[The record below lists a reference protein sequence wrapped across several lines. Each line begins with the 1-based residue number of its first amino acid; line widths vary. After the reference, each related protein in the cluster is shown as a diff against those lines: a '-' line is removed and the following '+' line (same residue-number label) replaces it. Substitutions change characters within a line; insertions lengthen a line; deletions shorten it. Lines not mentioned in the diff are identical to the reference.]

1 MDTDKDGLS
10 RGGTGVKPD
19 KTKVA
24 VEIFGMQYWLA
35 GHETDEHLRRVAG
48 MVDDRMRKIASGH
61 PRLDLP
67 RLAVLAAANIAD
79 EYLKLQEK
87 VEKEREGRE
96 KLRAEEWL
104 ELRRRYEELSD
115 EHRRTLES
123 LEEARKKEAELAE
136 RLRSLQEEYT
146 KLQNEYNE
154 WIQLVDS
161 EPAEPGR

>member
-1 MDTDKDGLS
+1 MVTDEDGLS

-24 VEIFGMQYWLA
+24 VEIFGMQYRLA
-35 GHETDEHLRRVAG
+35 GHESDEHLRRVAA
-48 MVDDRMRKIASGH
+48 MVDDQMRKIASGH

-87 VEKEREGRE
+87 VEREREGRD

-104 ELRRRYEELSD
+104 ELRRKYDELSD
-115 EHRRTLES
+115 EHRRTLAS
-123 LEEARKKEAELAE
+123 LEEARKKETELAE
-136 RLRSLQEEYT
+136 RLRSLQEEYA

-161 EPAEPGR
+161 EPADRGR